1 MQHEETERYPYTKS
15 YPKVNS
21 SSWSNSLHKPNY
33 STRRPNYSPGLSV
46 PSTSV
51 SMHQL
56 KAIKNMPPSALKDS
70 CRTEK
75 HRKMRIIITI
85 KSKTR
90 RKRTKERQNHREYKI
105 TANLARLK
113 MELPVTVKI
122 RTQILL
128 IVKIFSV
135 KWKESQEMLLLLW
148 FSSKERWLKISR
160 TQLPALRVCL
170 LESVKEKAK

>member
-21 SSWSNSLHKPNY
+21 SWWSNSSHKPNY

-51 SMHQL
+51 SMHRL
-56 KAIKNMPPSALKDS
+56 KVIKNMPPSALKDS

-90 RKRTKERQNHREYKI
+90 RKRTKERQNPQEYKI
-105 TANLARLK
+105 TANLVKAR
-113 MELPVTVKI
+113 MEQPATVKQRI
-122 RTQILL
+122 QILL

-135 KWKESQEMLLLLW
+135 KWRESQGLLPLLW
-148 FSSKERWLKISR
+148 FSSKEKWLKTSM
-160 TQLPALRVCL
+160 TQLPALKVWI